1 VQAIASKSEAHR
13 ALICA
18 ALADECGVLGLS
30 ASSADIEATIRCL
43 VSLGAQIAR
52 EGDLLT
58 VRPIR
63 SVPPSAHLPCK
74 ESGSTL
80 RFLLPVAA
88 ALGAAAEFTGT
99 GRLPQR
105 PILELISCL
114 EKHGA
119 VFSGKTLPFT
129 VTGSLTG
136 GIYELP
142 GDISSQFVSGLLFA
156 LPLLAADSEIRLA
169 SPLQSSGYV
178 DMTLCMLRRFS
189 VSAERTARG
198 FRVPGGQRYT
208 FPGRLDVEGDWSNA
222 AFFLA
227 MGALG
232 RPVSCAGLRMNSLQK
247 DRCITQLLRRFGAD
261 VEISNDTVT
270 VSPGP
275 LRGMEVDLGEI
286 PDLLP
291 VLAVV
296 AAAAKGETGFRNAAR
311 LRLKESDRLFSV
323 AALLRGIG
331 AEAEETEDG
340 ILVRGRKKL
349 PGGRVESFGDHR
361 IAMAAAVAATVC
373 EGNIILENPMAVEN
387 RIPASMKITADWEG
401 AAMSSEFGEKIKIS
415 IFGESHG
422 PAIGVLIDGL
432 PPGEEIDPE
441 ELSAFLARRAPGSA
455 PYATARK
462 EADRPRFLSG
472 LSGGKTCGTPLC
484 VVIENCDVRSEDY
497 DAFRTAPRPGHADF
511 TALARY
517 GGYADMRGGG
527 HFSGR
532 LTAPLCVA
540 GSICLQILKRR
551 GVTVGAH
558 IFSLGSVEDR
568 PFDPVG
574 VSPEELRAVT
584 RREFPVLD
592 PSSGER
598 MKEEIQAAAA
608 QGDSLGGIIE
618 CCALGLPAGIGE
630 PMFGGVENRIAQAV
644 FGIPAVRGLR
654 SARAFP
660 RRVCAAPNTT
670 IPLSSGTGGSRQ
682 RPITTGACSAE
693 SRRECRCCFARRSSP
708 LLPSALRSA
717 RAP

>member
-1 VQAIASKSEAHR
+1 
-13 ALICA
+13 
-18 ALADECGVLGLS
+18 
-30 ASSADIEATIRCL
+30 
-43 VSLGAQIAR
+43 
-52 EGDLLT
+52 
-58 VRPIR
+58 
-63 SVPPSAHLPCK
+63 
-74 ESGSTL
+74 
-80 RFLLPVAA
+80 
-88 ALGAAAEFTGT
+88 
-99 GRLPQR
+99 
-105 PILELISCL
+105 
-114 EKHGA
+114 
-119 VFSGKTLPFT
+119 
-129 VTGSLTG
+129 
-136 GIYELP
+136 
-142 GDISSQFVSGLLFA
+142 
-156 LPLLAADSEIRLA
+156 
-169 SPLQSSGYV
+169 
-178 DMTLCMLRRFS
+178 
-189 VSAERTARG
+189 
-198 FRVPGGQRYT
+198 
-208 FPGRLDVEGDWSNA
+208 
-222 AFFLA
+222 
-227 MGALG
+227 
-232 RPVSCAGLRMNSLQK
+232 
-247 DRCITQLLRRFGAD
+247 
-261 VEISNDTVT
+261 
-270 VSPGP
+270 
-275 LRGMEVDLGEI
+275 
-286 PDLLP
+286 
-291 VLAVV
+291 
-296 AAAAKGETGFRNAAR
+296 
-311 LRLKESDRLFSV
+311 
-323 AALLRGIG
+323 
-331 AEAEETEDG
+331 
-340 ILVRGRKKL
+340 
-349 PGGRVESFGDHR
+349 
-361 IAMAAAVAATVC
+361 
-373 EGNIILENPMAVEN
+373 
-387 RIPASMKITADWEG
+387 
-401 AAMSSEFGEKIKIS
+401 MSSEFGEKIKIS

-644 FGIPAVRGLR
+644 FGIPAVRGLAFGAGF
-654 SARAFP
+654 SAARMRGSEHNDPFVI
-660 RRVCAAPNTT
+660 RDGRVATKTNNHGGVLGGIT
-670 IPLSSGTGGSRQ
+670 SGM
-682 RPITTGACSAE
+682 
-693 SRRECRCCFARRSSP
+693 P
-708 LLPSALRSA
+708 LLFRAAIKPTPSIGLAQRTVHLERMEETDLEIKGRHDPCILP
-717 RAP
+717 RAVPCMEAAAAAVLLDLMLLSGR